1 MDGYT
6 EEQQQLQK
14 TIDAIDRSI
23 SKLCMDADTRDKIR
37 TLRLFHQN
45 INTMMFH
52 ILSRAEMDLELKE
65 ESEGF
70 DLLEKY
76 EALKETLKDC

>member
-1 MDGYT
+1 MNGYT

-14 TIDAIDRSI
+14 QIDAIDRSI

-37 TLRLFHQN
+37 TLRLFQQN

-52 ILSRAEMDLELKE
+52 LLSRAEMDVEMKE
-65 ESEGF
+65 DSEGLA
-70 DLLEKY
+70 LLEKY